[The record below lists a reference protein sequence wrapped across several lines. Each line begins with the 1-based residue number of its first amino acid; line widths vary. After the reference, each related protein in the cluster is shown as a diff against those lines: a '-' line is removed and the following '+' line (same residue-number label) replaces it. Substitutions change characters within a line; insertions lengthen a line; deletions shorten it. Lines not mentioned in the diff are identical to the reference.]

1 MCPSHVEA
9 HVSCVRNKRR
19 WETWTRGPLE
29 GRRPG
34 GVPAGGPFI
43 PPLCKRPLKATPI
56 PDVFFQLFLRNEAE
70 RGTAPE
76 PGSRAGAP
84 GGWGSRGAGAQG
96 WGAWRLLPG
105 EAERAPRESDLCV

>member
-1 MCPSHVEA
+1 M
-9 HVSCVRNKRR
+9 
-19 WETWTRGPLE
+19 
-29 GRRPG
+29 
-34 GVPAGGPFI
+34 
-43 PPLCKRPLKATPI
+43 TPI